1 MSEGPNQPCQML
13 VSSAGMTTSAAA
25 FAGRHDQAEQADRD
39 RRQALAEHA
48 FDEAGEHEGERRDG
62 DDEA

>member
-1 MSEGPNQPCQML
+1 
-13 VSSAGMTTSAAA
+13 MTTSAAA
-25 FAGRHDQAEQADRD
+25 SPGDMIRLSSADRD

-62 DDEA
+62 DDET